1 MQKAV
6 NQHAEIINGIQKDV
20 KYRTTESCLTDYFE
34 RIAGGLSKKWGDRPQ
49 TLKLD
54 DSTNNHY
61 QSEDSPYLK
70 RSVDKLMGKMEVI
83 SSHLLNNV
91 SVRFRSHL

>member
-34 RIAGGLSKKWGDRPQ
+34 RIAGGLSKK
-49 TLKLD
+49 
-54 DSTNNHY
+54 
-61 QSEDSPYLK
+61 
-70 RSVDKLMGKMEVI
+70 
-83 SSHLLNNV
+83 
-91 SVRFRSHL
+91 